1 MKRLIAA
8 LLLTALSPL
17 TWALDSADQQRLTEI
32 QTRWAHIQ
40 YNLPEEQRTK
50 AFEQLA
56 AQATAFTQARPQAAE
71 AWIWS
76 GIVSSSWAG
85 AQGGLGAL
93 SKVKAAKVDLEKA
106 LALDPKALQGSA
118 YTSLAA
124 LYDRVPGWP
133 IGFGDADKADQLL
146 KQALQLNPTGI
157 DSLYFWGDHLYRQ
170 KRYSEAREALQ
181 KALLAAPRGPGNRR
195 CRTAQRDR
203 KRAGRH
209 QQKTQLTGVRVRLL
223 LIEDDEALGEGIH
236 QALVREG
243 YTVDW
248 LKDGSSALHALLSE
262 TFDVAVLDLGL
273 PRMDGLEVLR
283 RLRDSGSNLPVL
295 ILTARDATEDRI
307 AGLDAGA
314 DDYLIKP
321 FDLAE
326 LKARLRA
333 LLRRSA
339 GRARVMIEHAGICLD
354 PSTQQVS
361 YHGEP
366 VLLTPKE
373 YQLLHELLSPPGRV
387 MTRDQL
393 MQLLY
398 GWNEEAESNTLEV
411 HIHHLRKK
419 FSSELI
425 RTVRGV
431 GYLVEERG

>member
-1 MKRLIAA
+1 M
-8 LLLTALSPL
+8 
-17 TWALDSADQQRLTEI
+17 
-32 QTRWAHIQ
+32 
-40 YNLPEEQRTK
+40 
-50 AFEQLA
+50 
-56 AQATAFTQARPQAAE
+56 
-71 AWIWS
+71 
-76 GIVSSSWAG
+76 
-85 AQGGLGAL
+85 
-93 SKVKAAKVDLEKA
+93 
-106 LALDPKALQGSA
+106 
-118 YTSLAA
+118 
-124 LYDRVPGWP
+124 
-133 IGFGDADKADQLL
+133 
-146 KQALQLNPTGI
+146 
-157 DSLYFWGDHLYRQ
+157 
-170 KRYSEAREALQ
+170 
-181 KALLAAPRGPGNRR
+181 
-195 CRTAQRDR
+195 
-203 KRAGRH
+203 
-209 QQKTQLTGVRVRLL
+209 RLL

-236 QALVREG
+236 QALAREG

-262 TFDVAVLDLGL
+262 TFDVVVLDLGL
-273 PRMDGLEVLR
+273 PRMGGLEVLR
-283 RLRDSGSNLPVL
+283 RLRDGGATVPVL

-339 GRARVMIEHAGICLD
+339 GRARVLIEHAGICLD

-361 YHGEP
+361 YHNQP
-366 VLLTPKE
+366 VSLTPKE

-393 MQLLY
+393 IQLLY

-431 GYLVEERG
+431 GYLVEDRV

>member
-1 MKRLIAA
+1 M
-8 LLLTALSPL
+8 
-17 TWALDSADQQRLTEI
+17 
-32 QTRWAHIQ
+32 
-40 YNLPEEQRTK
+40 
-50 AFEQLA
+50 
-56 AQATAFTQARPQAAE
+56 
-71 AWIWS
+71 
-76 GIVSSSWAG
+76 
-85 AQGGLGAL
+85 
-93 SKVKAAKVDLEKA
+93 
-106 LALDPKALQGSA
+106 
-118 YTSLAA
+118 
-124 LYDRVPGWP
+124 
-133 IGFGDADKADQLL
+133 
-146 KQALQLNPTGI
+146 
-157 DSLYFWGDHLYRQ
+157 
-170 KRYSEAREALQ
+170 
-181 KALLAAPRGPGNRR
+181 
-195 CRTAQRDR
+195 
-203 KRAGRH
+203 
-209 QQKTQLTGVRVRLL
+209 RLL
-223 LIEDDEALGEGIH
+223 LIEDDEALGGGIH
-236 QALVREG
+236 QALAREG

-262 TFDVAVLDLGL
+262 TFDVVVLDLGL
-273 PRMDGLEVLR
+273 PRMGGLEVLR
-283 RLRDSGSNLPVL
+283 RLRDSGATVPVL

-339 GRARVMIEHAGICLD
+339 GRARVLIEHVGICLD

-361 YHGEP
+361 YHNQP
-366 VLLTPKE
+366 VSLTPKE

-393 MQLLY
+393 IQLLY

-431 GYLVEERG
+431 GYLVEDRV